1 MDRVITIPVLGD
13 NLTYVYLYDQSNALV
28 VDPGDSSSVLRI
40 LEKHELSLAK
50 ILVTHHHWDHVA
62 GVDELKNKTG
72 CEVLG
77 GDKKI
82 PAVDRVVDDRNILE
96 VGDARVQV
104 IGTPGHTR
112 TTVCYYLQPSKEN
125 ASGILW
131 TGDTLF
137 VGGCGRLLECDART
151 MWDSLAKLASL
162 ADETLVYCGHDYT
175 VENYEFALSI
185 EPDNQAVKQRL
196 QEVKQAQRAGRPT
209 VPSTIFQE
217 RTTNAFLRAAA
228 AELKAALN
236 MHEASPVEVFAEL
249 RRRKDF
255 F

>member
-1 MDRVITIPVLGD
+1 MDRVITIAVLGD
-13 NLTYVYLYDQSNALV
+13 NLTYVYLYDQGNAFV

-40 LEKHELSLAK
+40 LEKHKLSLST

-62 GVDELKNKTG
+62 GVNELKIKTG
-72 CEVLG
+72 CEVIG
-77 GDKKI
+77 GDKRT
-82 PAVDRVVDDRNILE
+82 PAVDRVVDDGNILE

-112 TTVCYYLQPSKEN
+112 TAVCYYLQPSKEN
-125 ASGILW
+125 TNGILW

-151 MWDSLAKLASL
+151 MWDSLLKLACL
-162 ADETLVYCGHDYT
+162 PDETLVYCGHDYT

-185 EPDNQAVKQRL
+185 EPDNQSVKQRL
-196 QEVKQAQRAGRPT
+196 RDIRQAEKAGGPT
-209 VPSTIFQE
+209 VPSTILQE
-217 RTTNAFLRAAA
+217 KTTNIFFRAGAP
-228 AELKAALN
+228 ELKAALN
-236 MHEASPVEVFAEL
+236 MHEAGPVEVFAEL